1 MTAILSTTNSARW
14 AINITSQPR
23 SENKQEGAQGHRH
36 PTGGESGRFHVPRSC
51 ITSARSPDKFSCAD
65 MVRPASAVVEKK
77 RYHTQGN
84 VHRGRHNHIPAR
96 SQLSSPDSSSLV
108 LCSCPISA
116 ACLQR
121 ETGRVMGDE

>member
-36 PTGGESGRFHVPRSC
+36 PTGGESGRFHVPRRC

-77 RYHTQGN
+77 TLPHTRERAQGETQPHTRALTALLSRFLLASA
-84 VHRGRHNHIPAR
+84 VLLSDLRGVPAKR
-96 SQLSSPDSSSLV
+96 DG
-108 LCSCPISA
+108 A
-116 ACLQR
+116 
-121 ETGRVMGDE
+121 E